1 MRFASLGS
9 GSQGNATIVSCG
21 DQTLLVD
28 CGFSV
33 NETRLRL
40 SKFGLEPGDLSAILV
55 THEHTDHFK
64 GVLPLARTYRIPVY
78 MTPGTARQKAHVISR
93 AYKSGQDLPQIQYIK
108 DGQQLK
114 LGNFTVL
121 PVAVPHDA
129 REPVQFVLE
138 TDGKRLGILTDLGKI
153 TTHVIQHYQYC
164 DALVLE
170 ANHDLE
176 MLQNGSYPYP
186 LKKRVSSNW
195 GHLNN
200 HQSHEFLDSI
210 DRSRI
215 QVLVLA
221 HISQQNNSV
230 ARVKEVMLSLEETLE
245 TVHYACQQKGFGWFE
260 L

>member
-9 GSQGNATIVSCG
+9 GSQGNATIVSYG

-33 NETRLRL
+33 SETRRRLR
-40 SKFGLEPGDLSAILV
+40 KFGLEPDDLSAILV

-64 GVLPLARTYRIPVY
+64 GVLPLSRFYGIPVY
-78 MTPGTARQKAHVISR
+78 MTPGTARQKAQSISR
-93 AYKSGQDLPQIQYIK
+93 AYKSGQVLPEIQYIK
-108 DGQQLK
+108 DGQQLQ
-114 LGNFTVL
+114 LGNFSVL

-129 REPVQFVLE
+129 REPVQFVFE
-138 TDGKRLGILTDLGKI
+138 ADGKRLGVLTDLGKI
-153 TTHVIQHYQYC
+153 TAHVIEQYQNC
-164 DALVLE
+164 NALVLE

-186 LKKRVSSNW
+186 LKKRVSSDW

-200 HQSHEFLDSI
+200 DQSHDFLDSI

-230 ARVKEVMLSLEETLE
+230 DRVKEVMMPLEETLVN
-245 TVHYACQQKGFGWFE
+245 VHYACQQNGFGWFE